1 MIKWI
6 QAMQKE
12 FLLFPESGGE
22 LRLSSEP
29 SDIRTSRVVFQC
41 PLGWTHQEWGTT
53 LTFRQTL
60 RSALSLEARHPVSSS
75 FLLSK
80 NLTSSLTLRQRTG

>member
-29 SDIRTSRVVFQC
+29 SDIRTSCVVFQC

-53 LTFRQTL
+53 LTFRHYVQPSPWRRGIL
-60 RSALSLEARHPVSSS
+60 YHHP
-75 FLLSK
+75 FF
-80 NLTSSLTLRQRTG
+80 

>member
-29 SDIRTSRVVFQC
+29 SDIGTSRVVFSVLQV
-41 PLGWTHQEWGTT
+41 WTHQVWGTT

-60 RSALSLEARHPVSSS
+60 TFSPLPGGEASCIIILSSE
-75 FLLSK
+75 
-80 NLTSSLTLRQRTG
+80 